1 MSREAVSAA
10 DPRPPGSQGEKPVTP
25 QPLSATERL
34 VGRAVHVRRRGRFGS
49 SPLLERIAVVLA
61 LLIVLIAIIG
71 PWIAPHDPYAVNLP
85 NQLKAPGSGHWLGTD
100 VNGRDVLS
108 RVLTGARV
116 TLSATAIVLA
126 VATVV
131 GVLIGTIAG
140 LGNTI
145 VDEILMRLCDIGL
158 ALPSI
163 VLALGLAAAL
173 GPSLQSAVIAMAVT
187 WWPGYARLVRTVV
200 REVRDAEFVD
210 SARMLGVGRLR
221 LAFRHVLPNSLS
233 ILWVQV
239 SLDVAAV
246 MLTIS
251 GLSFIGVGA
260 QVPSAEW
267 GAAIAAAANN
277 VVNGWWALLFP
288 GLAIAFT
295 AIVFNLVGDW
305 LRVQT
310 DPTLRGR

>member
-1 MSREAVSAA
+1 MTALTA
-10 DPRPPGSQGEKPVTP
+10 PRQ
-25 QPLSATERL
+25 
-34 VGRAVHVRRRGRFGS
+34 RRRLLRRG
-49 SPLLERIAVVLA
+49 PLAERIAVILA
-61 LLIVLIAIIG
+61 LLLVLLAAIG
-71 PWIAPHDPYAVNLP
+71 PYLAPDDPYAVDL
-85 NQLKAPGSGHWLGTD
+85 NQELKAPSSAHWFGTD

-116 TLSATAIVLA
+116 TLTATLIVLV

-131 GVLIGTIAG
+131 GVLIGTLAG
-140 LGNTI
+140 LGGTV
-145 VDEILMRLCDIGL
+145 VDEVLMRVCDIGL

-173 GPSLQSAVIAMAVT
+173 GPSLQSAVIAMAAT

-200 REVRDAEFVD
+200 RETRDAEFVD
-210 SARMLGVGRLR
+210 AARMLGVGRAR
-221 LAFRHVLPNSLS
+221 LVFRHVLPNSLS
-233 ILWVQV
+233 ILYVQV

-267 GAAIAAAANN
+267 GALIAAAANN
-277 VVNGWWALLFP
+277 VISGWWALVFP

-305 LRVQT
+305 LRVVT
-310 DPTLRGR
+310 DPTLRGGR

>member
-1 MSREAVSAA
+1 MTS
-10 DPRPPGSQGEKPVTP
+10 PPVPTAERLLGKATGSHGAGGAPP
-25 QPLSATERL
+25 QPNSS
-34 VGRAVHVRRRGRFGS
+34 RRRFGS
-49 SPLLERIAVVLA
+49 GPLLERIAVVTA
-61 LLIVLIAIIG
+61 VLILIIVIVG
-71 PWIAPHDPYAVNLP
+71 PYLAPHDPYAVNLP
-85 NQLKAPGSGHWLGTD
+85 EQLKAPSSAHWFGTD

-116 TLSATAIVLA
+116 TLFATTIVL
-126 VATVV
+126 VIATLV
-131 GVLIGTIAG
+131 GVFIGTLAA
-140 LGNTI
+140 LGGTV
-145 VDEILMRLCDIGL
+145 VDEILMRVCDIGL

-200 REVRDAEFVD
+200 REVRDADFVD
-210 SARMLGVGRLR
+210 SARMLGVSRTRLV
-221 LAFRHVLPNSLS
+221 FRHVLPNSLS

-267 GAAIAAAANN
+267 GAMIAASANN
-277 VVNGWWALLFP
+277 ITNGWWALLFP
-288 GLAIAFT
+288 GLAIACT

-310 DPTLRGR
+310 DPTLRGRS

>member
-1 MSREAVSAA
+1 MS
-10 DPRPPGSQGEKPVTP
+10 TP
-25 QPLSATERL
+25 PLSTAERL
-34 VGRAVHVRRRGRFGS
+34 LGKIPTPRRSGAEPSQPRRRRPHRGS
-49 SPLLERIAVVLA
+49 GPLVERIALVLA
-61 LLIVLIAIIG
+61 ILILILVIIG
-71 PWIAPHDPYAVNLP
+71 PYLAPHDPYMVNLP
-85 NQLKAPGSGHWLGTD
+85 DQLKPPGSGHWLGTD

-116 TLSATAIVLA
+116 TLLATAIVLA
-126 VATVV
+126 FATLI
-131 GVLIGTIAG
+131 GVLIGTVAG
-140 LGNTI
+140 LGRTV
-145 VDEILMRLCDIGL
+145 VDEVLMRVCDIGL

-173 GPSLQSAVIAMAVT
+173 GPSLKSAVIAMAVT
-187 WWPGYARLVRTVV
+187 WWPGYARLIRTVV

-210 SARMLGVGRLR
+210 SARMLGVSRARLV
-221 LAFRHVLPNSLS
+221 FRHVLPNSLS

-260 QVPSAEW
+260 QIPSAEW
-267 GAAIAAAANN
+267 GAMIAAAADN

-288 GLAIAFT
+288 GIAIAFT

-310 DPTLRGR
+310 DPTLRGRS

>member
-1 MSREAVSAA
+1 MTRGGTDVS
-10 DPRPPGSQGEKPVTP
+10 T
-25 QPLSATERL
+25 QPISATERL
-34 VGRAVHVRRRGRFGS
+34 VGRPVTVRRRGRFAA
-49 SPLLERIAVVLA
+49 SPLVERIAVVLA
-61 LLIVLIAIIG
+61 LLIVIVAIIG

-85 NQLKAPGSGHWLGTD
+85 NQLKAPGSGHWFGTD

-131 GVLIGTIAG
+131 GVLIGTLAG
-140 LGNTI
+140 LGGTI
-145 VDEILMRLCDIGL
+145 VDEVLMRLCDIGL

-173 GPSLQSAVIAMAVT
+173 GPSLQSAVIAMAIT

-221 LAFRHVLPNSLS
+221 LVFRHVLPNSLS

-267 GAAIAAAANN
+267 GAVIAAAANN